1 MKLIDMHCDTIS
13 ELYKANREITLEQNS
28 LCVDKKGL
36 KQAGTFI
43 QFFACFV
50 NVQEV
55 INEEFSNVEKSKKK
69 KNFSEQS
76 WECAWR
82 REIQLLDYLQRM
94 IENDSELNLIQSKT
108 DIAHYIKEQ
117 KICVL
122 AAVEEG
128 GILQEDIKRLDEL
141 YEKGVRLLTL
151 SWNYENC
158 IGYPNSWD
166 RNLMKKGLK
175 DFGREVVCKMNEKGM
190 LIDVSHLSDSGFWDC
205 IKESKSPIVAS
216 HSNARTLCNHPRNLS
231 DDMLKVLGECG
242 GVAGLNFYPFF
253 VKENGIVGIEHLAEH
268 AKYMVNKAG
277 EDSVGIG
284 SDFDGF
290 SYPGEKE
297 DRINCKENYI
307 FHVREMEKLWIA
319 MKKIGLTER
328 QLEKIQ
334 HKNVLRVIR
343 EVLR

>member
-13 ELYKANREITLEQNS
+13 ELYKANREITLEHNS

-36 KQAGTFI
+36 KQADTFI

-50 NVQEV
+50 NIREV
-55 INEEFSNVEKSKKK
+55 MNEKFPNVEESKKK
-69 KNFSEQS
+69 KDFSEQS
-76 WECAWR
+76 WECAWKR
-82 REIQLLDYLQRM
+82 GIQLLDYLQRM

-128 GILQEDIKRLDEL
+128 GILQADIKRLDML

-151 SWNYENC
+151 LWNDENC
-158 IGYPNSWD
+158 IGYPNSRD

-205 IKESKSPIVAS
+205 IKESKYPIVAS
-216 HSNARTLCNHPRNLS
+216 HSNARALCNHPRNLS

-253 VKENGIVGIEHLAEH
+253 VKEKGIVGIEHLAEH

-290 SYPGEKE
+290 PYPGEKE
-297 DRINCKENYI
+297 DGVRCKENYI
-307 FHVREMEKLWIA
+307 FHIREIEKLWIA
-319 MKKIGLTER
+319 MKKTGLTER

-334 HKNVLRVIR
+334 YKNALRVIR